1 MDLKTLTDRRLL
13 AAGGTV
19 GELASASKRLR
30 QRRGLEHLLHQ
41 DLHGRD
47 EAPGQLLRVGGFVR
61 HIMALEAKSRSSA
74 VFTASAMRAA
84 PLLAT

>member
-1 MDLKTLTDRRLL
+1 
-13 AAGGTV
+13 
-19 GELASASKRLR
+19 
-30 QRRGLEHLLHQ
+30 LHQ